1 MVRGLLA
8 EEGVLVVGCPGT
20 LTYMSD
26 ELRHLNAM
34 AYHTL
39 QGAFPHVRPIPGD
52 VTLWLASPSDRL
64 ATVPVEALVARWE
77 ECGLETQLLTAPHIR
92 LRLGQRYLD
101 WFRASL
107 EEEEGERR
115 VVVNRDL

>member
-8 EEGVLVVGCPGT
+8 EEGILVIACPGT

-39 QGAFPHVRPIPGD
+39 QQAFPYVRPIPGD
-52 VTLWLASPSDRL
+52 VTLWLASPSDEL
-64 ATVPVEALVARWE
+64 STVPVGA
-77 ECGLETQLLTAPHIR
+77 
-92 LRLGQRYLD
+92 
-101 WFRASL
+101 
-107 EEEEGERR
+107 
-115 VVVNRDL
+115 